1 MRRETLCVM
10 EKTDEPSRPVNT
22 PAYFSSTYHLSD
34 DSYKKIADGE
44 GRRSYV
50 YSRWRNPT
58 TAALEHKMARLE
70 DGENAVATSSGMAAV
85 ASLMLSFLGE
95 GDELVTSRD
104 LYGGTFSFIERELR
118 GLGISI
124 RYVDCTSPREVA
136 AAISDDTA
144 LLFFES
150 VTNPLL
156 RIVDIPALAAV
167 AHEHELPLAVDATF
181 ASPINQQPLSLGA
194 DIVVHS
200 TSKYIGGHSD
210 LIGGMVVASRDICDD
225 IWGTM
230 TRYGGCMDPHAA
242 FLLLRSLKTLHLRMA
257 AHNDNA
263 LAVARFLEGHE
274 QVDRVWYP
282 GLESHP
288 QHVLAGDMLEGSG
301 GMVTFRLHGD
311 DGDGL
316 RFMRSLEV
324 VSEAASLGG
333 VETLVSMPYNTSH
346 SYLSAEERAA
356 IGIMPGTIRLSVG
369 VEHVDD
375 LVNDLDRALEG
386 IQSG

>member
-1 MRRETLCVM
+1 MRRETICVA
-10 EKTDEPSRPVNT
+10 EETDEPSRPVNV
-22 PAYFSSTYHLSD
+22 PAYFSSTYHLTDEAYRS
-34 DSYKKIADGE
+34 IAEGE

-58 TAALEHKMARLE
+58 VAALEHKMARLE
-70 DGENAVATSSGMAAV
+70 DGGSAVATASGMAAI
-85 ASLMLSFLGE
+85 AAAMLSFLDE

-118 GLGISI
+118 SCGIGI
-124 RYVDCTSPREVA
+124 CYVDCTSPDEVA
-136 AAISDDTA
+136 AAISDDTG

-156 RIVDIPALAAV
+156 RVVDIPAVAAV
-167 AHEHELPLAVDATF
+167 AHDHDVPLAVDATF
-181 ASPINQQPLSLGA
+181 ASPVNQQPLSLGA
-194 DIVVHS
+194 DVVIHS

-210 LIGGMVVASRDICDD
+210 LIGGIVVGTEETCDG

-230 TRYGGCMDPHAA
+230 TRHGGCLDPHAA
-242 FLLLRSLKTLHLRMA
+242 FLLLRSLKTLHLRMQ

-263 LAVARFLEGHE
+263 MELARYLDDHDAVEK
-274 QVDRVWYP
+274 VWYP

-288 QHVLAGDMLEGSG
+288 QHGLAQQMLRGYG
-301 GMVTFRLHGD
+301 GMISFRIAGGD
-311 DGDGL
+311 EDGL

-324 VSEAASLGG
+324 ASEAASLGG
-333 VETLVSMPYNTSH
+333 VETLVSMPFNTSH
-346 SYLSAEERAA
+346 SYLSEEERAA
-356 IGIMPGTIRLSVG
+356 VGIKPGTIRLSVG

-375 LVNDLDRALEG
+375 LIADIESALAV
-386 IQSG
+386 I